1 MIQYRNIMLS
11 LVLALALGFL
21 AWAAARGGDVS
32 GRQQLLRVATWN
44 LQWLVDPATAHQARI
59 ACREQRA
66 APLPCDVARTLA
78 RDSADFG
85 RLAALVRRLDADVIA
100 FQEVQSAAV
109 AQRVFRGYHICIAS
123 GAGVQHTGFAVRE
136 YLGARCDAPLA
147 TLATGGRGRVGQVL
161 TLFPPDGSPIEL
173 LSVHLKSGCARDPLD
188 SPAAACRQLA
198 EQAQALGDWIQLRT
212 EEGSNFIVLGD
223 LNRGGT
229 PDSDDAFWQL
239 LQPAAFTAAASR
251 LPFRNCV
258 FGAPYGDFIDHILV
272 SQGLMPRLHEEGF
285 GQMRFRPGE
294 ATRYH
299 LSDHCPVSVS
309 LSLNHS
315 L

>member
-1 MIQYRNIMLS
+1 MIQNRHIMLS
-11 LVLALALGFL
+11 VVLALTLGFL
-21 AWAAARGGDVS
+21 AWAAAQGGDAA

-44 LQWLVDPATAHQARI
+44 LQWLVDPATTHEARI

-78 RDSADFG
+78 RDSADLG

-100 FQEVQSAAV
+100 FQEVQSEAI
-109 AQRVFRGYHICIAS
+109 AQRVFRGYRICIAA
-123 GAGVQHTGFAVRE
+123 GAGVQHTGLAVRAG
-136 YLGARCDAPLA
+136 LRARCDAPLA
-147 TLATGGRGRVGQVL
+147 SLATSGRSRAGQVL
-161 TLFPPDGSPIEL
+161 TLFPPDGPPIEL
-173 LSVHLKSGCARDPLD
+173 LSVHLKSGCARDPLH
-188 SPAAACRQLA
+188 SPTAACRQLV
-198 EQAQALGDWIQLRT
+198 EQAQALGEWIHQQT
-212 EEGSNFIVLGD
+212 EEGSDFIVLGD

-229 PDSDDAFWQL
+229 PDSDDEFWRL

-272 SQGLMPRLHEEGF
+272 AQTLLPRLHEEGF
-285 GQMRFRPGE
+285 RQMRFRPGE
-294 ATRYH
+294 TTRYL